1 MKTYHGTATCRD
13 GHEFEWQFIKLES
26 GDAAFGDMSK
36 MMMNVVNYYDKVAE
50 VRCPECGKTGFV
62 DL

>member
-1 MKTYHGTATCRD
+1 MEQQPAETGMNLN
-13 GHEFEWQFIKLES
+13 GSLS
-26 GDAAFGDMSK
+26 GDAAFGDMSR